1 MGAPRGRGGGGAGG
15 SRAAQLALAGALTA
29 ACGGALQLL
38 KLAALDGAGRE
49 LGAPSYAARA
59 AFLVPFG
66 LAKSVGNGLAGVLA
80 DRPGVGRAR
89 AAAAGWALGAV
100 APAALLALPGRP
112 ADLPAAVAANIF
124 LGGQQGLAWSS
135 LLLVFMDLLPGRAG
149 LAAGACEAIGY
160 TAIAAFAGLYSLL
173 ERRGVSCAWSPGSEG
188 QGCRA
193 SPPAGASSSG
203 PPQCARPDDWRAAC
217 AGLCRCGPYV
227 SRGSPFAQAAL
238 GVLLGA
244 LVCTLCFLQD
254 SSPRRRRAAPPE
266 CELQA
271 LAGPDAAGGDG
282 GGGGGGGGGAEE
294 DELRGLWSPASAAGG
309 DGTLKVPGAWAL
321 FRRTTAGSRSTALVC
336 LSGFA
341 VNLTT
346 GVAWGLLLA
355 WARDGLGLSGGQRD
369 FVAAAYSFVK
379 GLSQFVTGPLSDWG
393 GRRRPLVL
401 GFAANA
407 AGLMV
412 SALGPRALG
421 PDPAGRFACLVLGS
435 VVIGLGTGLVYP
447 TLAAAIGDHCLPE
460 ERGTCVGTFRFWRD
474 LGYTAGAL
482 VALLADGTSPVAAL
496 ASVAAVSVALSCA
509 NCWLYREGGAGT
521 PGGGGGWGRSTG
533 PAASSEWPDPASA

>member
-1 MGAPRGRGGGGAGG
+1 MGGRGGG
-15 SRAAQLALAGALTA
+15 RAAQLALAGALTA

-49 LGAPSYAARA
+49 LGAPSYGARA

-89 AAAAGWALGAV
+89 AEAAGWALGAL
-100 APAALLALPGRP
+100 APLVLLALPGRP
-112 ADLPAAVAANIF
+112 ADLPAAVTANIF
-124 LGGQQGLAWSS
+124 LGGQQGLAWSC

-173 ERRGVSCAWSPGSEG
+173 ERRGVACAWAPGSEG
-188 QGCRA
+188 RGCRA
-193 SPPAGASSSG
+193 GLPAGVPGSG
-203 PPQCARPDDWRAAC
+203 PPQCARPDDWRAEC

-244 LVCTLCFLQD
+244 LACTLCFLRD
-254 SSPRRRRAAPPE
+254 SSPRRPRAAPPSE
-266 CELQA
+266 CELEA
-271 LAGPDAAGGDG
+271 LTGPRAADGDG
-282 GGGGGGGGGAEE
+282 DGAWGVGVGEGGEAEE
-294 DELRGLWSPASAAGG
+294 DELRALRGPAPAPEGS
-309 DGTLKVPGAWAL
+309 LQVPGAWEL

-355 WARDGLGLSGGQRD
+355 WARDGLGLTGGQRD
-369 FVAAAYSFVK
+369 FVAAAYSLVK

-393 GRRRPLVL
+393 GRRRPLVM

-407 AGLMV
+407 AGLVV
-412 SALGPRALG
+412 SALGPRALSS
-421 PDPAGRFACLVLGS
+421 DPAGRFACLVLGS
-435 VVIGLGTGLVYP
+435 VIIGLGTGLVYP

-460 ERGTCVGTFRFWRD
+460 ERGTCVGAFRFWRD

-496 ASVAAVSVALSCA
+496 SSVAAVSVFLSGA
-509 NCWLYREGGAGT
+509 NHWLYLEGGGTPRRGVGGAGVLA
-521 PGGGGGWGRSTG
+521 PLPPRKGQPR
-533 PAASSEWPDPASA
+533 PRRELEPRH